1 LHFLGRIDSVEYEAK
16 KMKKILL
23 IDDEL
28 AAATVFKKALET
40 EGFEV
45 KLAANGRDGLSL
57 AKTETFDL
65 ILLDQVLP
73 DMQGQEILETLKQDA
88 ATKDIPVA
96 MLTNFG
102 TEDMVKKALE
112 KGATEY
118 ILKYQIATDDL
129 VQKVKKILGEE
140 S

>member
-1 LHFLGRIDSVEYEAK
+1 LHFLGRIDSVEYKAK

-23 IDDEL
+23 VDDEL

-65 ILLDQVLP
+65 ILLDQMLP
-73 DMQGQEILETLKQDA
+73 DMQGQEVLETLKQDA
-88 ATKDIPVA
+88 ATKDIPVV

-102 TEDMVKKALE
+102 AEDMVKKALE

-129 VQKVKKILGEE
+129 VQKVKKILGEK

>member
-1 LHFLGRIDSVEYEAK
+1 LHFFERIDSVEYEV
-16 KMKKILL
+16 KMKKIL
-23 IDDEL
+23 IVDDEL

-45 KLAANGRDGLSL
+45 KLAANGRDSLSL

-65 ILLDQVLP
+65 ILLDQILP

-88 ATKDIPVA
+88 ATKNIPVA
-96 MLTNFG
+96 MLTNFAA
-102 TEDMVKKALE
+102 EDMVKKALE